1 MLEKQEEGRDSQFLY
16 GCDTDWNLNH
26 EFICWLGYWFKKHK
40 ERARIHLDFHK
51 FEYKGKELTQGEII
65 DMIIAL
71 CDDVNKDYYEFEPEI
86 EEKVRE
92 EVDEIFD
99 LFKLVYWAMWW

>member
-26 EFICWLGYWFKKHK
+26 EFICWLGYWFKTYK

-51 FEYKGKELTQGEII
+51 FKYKDKELTQGEII

-71 CDDVNKDYYEFEPEI
+71 CDDVDKDYYEFEPEI
-86 EEKVRE
+86 EEKVQE